1 MTDFDAIEARIERLG
16 AAPAELL
23 AVGEE
28 ILEHWLEARGE
39 IPGREAREG
48 FRLLALHR
56 QAARG
61 EPSFNACRETC
72 RELVYRYN
80 LIALDPEHPET
91 ARRIKLAAMAAKHL
105 CLFVGGKMTEA
116 RIGEFCCASRDARG
130 AAE

>member
-39 IPGREAREG
+39 IPGREEREG

-61 EPSFNACRETC
+61 DPSFNACRETC

-91 ARRIKLAAMAAKHL
+91 ARRLKLAAMVTKHL
-105 CLFVGGKMTEA
+105 CLFVGAKMAEA
-116 RIGEFCCASRDARG
+116 RIGEFCCASRNART

>member
-39 IPGREAREG
+39 IPGREEREG

-61 EPSFNACRETC
+61 DPSFNACRETC

-91 ARRIKLAAMAAKHL
+91 ARRLKLAAMVAKHL
-105 CLFVGGKMTEA
+105 CLFVGAKMAEA
-116 RIGEFCCASRDARG
+116 RIGEFCCASRNART